1 MGTVLGT
8 AINPSPT
15 IVLPAKVALTG
26 ARYLALAVD
35 AGKVKIPSAGA
46 NVIGIAI
53 GETDDAVAA
62 GADVDIQI
70 KDIGK
75 WKAGAAIAVGAELA
89 TDANGKAVTAT
100 AGQFIVGIAITAAS
114 AAGDLVQ
121 VQITKSG
128 YKAASSIGD
137 LPDVDLS
144 TPPTDG
150 QVLKY
155 DNSSSKWKPA
165 ADAT

>member
-15 IVLPAKVALTG
+15 IVLPAKAALTN

-35 AGKVKIPSAGA
+35 GGQVKRPSAGA
-46 NVIGIAI
+46 SVIGIAI

-62 GADVDIQI
+62 GADVNIQI

-75 WKAGAAIAVGAELA
+75 WIASGAIAVGAELA
-89 TDANGKAVTAT
+89 TDANGKAAAAT
-100 AGQFIVGIAITAAS
+100 SGDFILGYALTAAS
-114 AAGDLVQ
+114 AAGDIIQ

-128 YKAASSIGD
+128 YKPG
-137 LPDVDLS
+137 
-144 TPPTDG
+144 T
-150 QVLKY
+150 
-155 DNSSSKWKPA
+155 
-165 ADAT
+165 